1 MHQEFADY
9 FCLFLDCSFWLIVAW
24 NVVFAR
30 MDLLLRRCQTNF
42 VTCFSDFWTHHS
54 LWFFMPVWLIV
65 ICGGDGVVGGFGFR
79 FREVSFVDGG
89 FAEPP
94 CDEVV
99 TRRVWLS
106 DMFFGDLCRG
116 CIAWSK
122 PLLSPVPS
130 VSKSEEPS
138 SELEFFPPV
147 WTFVTSSTASTSY
160 KTLETILVPS
170 NIVLLLMIAC
180 QGQLPAGS
188 TKYRRWFLVFWLDD
202 LCCLVASDSSFYHL
216 PCRRN
221 FHLSSGS
228 LPSAHI
234 AFHVMNLFLFR
245 RGFWLMGRNSIRSLA
260 SRMQESSVKSNA
272 AWRRC
277 ATLTPRTFPPS

>member
-65 ICGGDGVVGGFGFR
+65 ICGVMAWLVVL
-79 FREVSFVDGG
+79 V
-89 FAEPP
+89 FAFAFARCLLSMEDLL
-94 CDEVV
+94 CRHV
-99 TRRVWLS
+99 TRWRGGCGWWTC
-106 DMFFGDLCRG
+106 FFGDLCRG
-116 CIAWSK
+116 RIAWSK

-180 QGQLPAGS
+180 QG
-188 TKYRRWFLVFWLDD
+188 
-202 LCCLVASDSSFYHL
+202 
-216 PCRRN
+216 
-221 FHLSSGS
+221 
-228 LPSAHI
+228 
-234 AFHVMNLFLFR
+234 
-245 RGFWLMGRNSIRSLA
+245 
-260 SRMQESSVKSNA
+260 
-272 AWRRC
+272 
-277 ATLTPRTFPPS
+277 